1 MAPSMRKGRHFVEAS
16 ASHKSL
22 KQNRRY
28 QHSNREHSE
37 FSDSEQELI
46 SEMDRDRRLA

>member
-1 MAPSMRKGRHFVEAS
+1 MVPSLRKGRRFAEAS

-22 KQNRRY
+22 KRNRRY
-28 QHSNREHSE
+28 QHSDRAHSE